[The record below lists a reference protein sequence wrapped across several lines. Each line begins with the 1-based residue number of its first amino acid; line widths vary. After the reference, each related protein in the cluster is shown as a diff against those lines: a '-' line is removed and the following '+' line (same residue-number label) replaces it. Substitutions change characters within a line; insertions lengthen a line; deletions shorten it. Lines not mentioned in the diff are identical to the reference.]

1 MEQQFPIVG
10 IILLILFLILAY
22 RGIKQAFQRQ
32 PVVAA
37 LMLIFLFPVFAI
49 WAFVELFL
57 DKPDR
62 VVRVQVVNKDN
73 IISKE

>member
-1 MEQQFPIVG
+1 MEEQFPIVG

-22 RGIKQAFQRQ
+22 KGIKQAFQRQ

-37 LMLIFLFPVFAI
+37 LLLIFLFPVFAV

-57 DKPDR
+57 DKPNR
-62 VVRVQVVNKDN
+62 VVRVEVVKNQIVTKD
-73 IISKE
+73 

>member
-10 IILLILFLILAY
+10 IMLLILFLILAFK
-22 RGIKQAFQRQ
+22 GIRQAFQRQ

-37 LMLIFLFPVFAI
+37 LMLIFLFPVFAV

-62 VVRVQVVNKDN
+62 VVRVEVVNKDN

>member
-1 MEQQFPIVG
+1 MEQQFPVVG

-22 RGIKQAFQRQ
+22 RGVKQAFQRQ

-37 LMLIFLFPVFAI
+37 LMLIFLFPVFAV

-62 VVRVQVVNKDN
+62 VVRVEVVENKIVTKD
-73 IISKE
+73 

>member
-1 MEQQFPIVG
+1 MEEQFPIFG
-10 IILLILFLILAY
+10 IILLILFLILAFK
-22 RGIKQAFQRQ
+22 GIKQAFQRQ

-57 DKPDR
+57 DKPNK
-62 VVRVQVVNKDN
+62 VVRVQVVESDDK
-73 IISKE
+73 

>member
-22 RGIKQAFQRQ
+22 KGIKQAFQRQ

-37 LMLIFLFPVFAI
+37 LMLIFLFPIFAV

-57 DKPDR
+57 DKPNR
-62 VVRVQVVNKDN
+62 VVRVEVVESDNK
-73 IISKE
+73 

>member
-37 LMLIFLFPVFAI
+37 LMLIFLFPVFAV

>member
-1 MEQQFPIVG
+1 MEDQFPFVG

-22 RGIKQAFQRQ
+22 KGIKQAFQRQ

-37 LMLIFLFPVFAI
+37 LLLIFLFPIFAV

-57 DKPDR
+57 DKPNK
-62 VVRVQVVNKDN
+62 VVRVEIVDNK
-73 IISKE
+73 IITKE

>member
-1 MEQQFPIVG
+1 MEQQLPIVG

-37 LMLIFLFPVFAI
+37 LLLIFLFPVFAV

-57 DKPDR
+57 DKPNKI
-62 VVRVQVVNKDN
+62 VRVEVVNKDT
-73 IISKE
+73 ID

>member
-22 RGIKQAFQRQ
+22 KGIKQAFQRQ

-57 DKPDR
+57 DKPNKALR
-62 VVRVQVVNKDN
+62 VEIVNKD
-73 IISKE
+73 

>member
-10 IILLILFLILAY
+10 IFLLILFLILAY

-37 LMLIFLFPVFAI
+37 LLLIFLFPIFAI

-57 DKPDR
+57 DKPNK
-62 VVRVQVVNKDN
+62 VVRVEVVENKIVNKD
-73 IISKE
+73 

>member
-37 LMLIFLFPVFAI
+37 LMLIFLFPIFAV

-57 DKPDR
+57 DKPNR
-62 VVRVQVVNKDN
+62 VVRVEVINKD
-73 IISKE
+73 

>member
-1 MEQQFPIVG
+1 MEDQFPFVG

-22 RGIKQAFQRQ
+22 KGIKQAFQRQ

-37 LMLIFLFPVFAI
+37 LMLIFLFPVFAV

-57 DKPDR
+57 DKPNR
-62 VVRVQVVNKDN
+62 VVRVEVVESDSN
-73 IISKE
+73 

>member
-22 RGIKQAFQRQ
+22 RGVKQAFQRQ
-32 PVVAA
+32 PVVDA
-37 LMLIFLFPVFAI
+37 LMLIFLFPVFAV

-57 DKPDR
+57 DKPNK
-62 VVRVQVVNKDN
+62 VVRVEVVESDNK
-73 IISKE
+73 

>member
-1 MEQQFPIVG
+1 MEDQFPIVG

-37 LMLIFLFPVFAI
+37 LMLIFLFPIFAV

-57 DKPDR
+57 DKPNR
-62 VVRVQVVNKDN
+62 VVRVEILDNK
-73 IISKE
+73 IITKE

>member
-22 RGIKQAFQRQ
+22 KGIKQAFQRQ

-37 LMLIFLFPVFAI
+37 LLLIFLFPLFAV

-57 DKPDR
+57 DKPNR
-62 VVRVQVVNKDN
+62 VVRVEVVESDNK
-73 IISKE
+73 

>member
-1 MEQQFPIVG
+1 MEQQLPIVG

-37 LMLIFLFPVFAI
+37 LLLIFLFPVFAV

-57 DKPDR
+57 DKPNKI
-62 VVRVQVVNKDN
+62 VRVEVVKSENK
-73 IISKE
+73 

>member
-22 RGIKQAFQRQ
+22 KGIKQAFQRQ

-37 LMLIFLFPVFAI
+37 LMLIFLFPIFAI

-57 DKPDR
+57 DKPNKALG
-62 VVRVQVVNKDN
+62 VEIVNKD
-73 IISKE
+73 

>member
-1 MEQQFPIVG
+1 MEQQLPIVG

-22 RGIKQAFQRQ
+22 RDIKQAFQRQ

-57 DKPDR
+57 DKPNR
-62 VVRVQVVNKDN
+62 VVRVEVVESDNK
-73 IISKE
+73 

>member
-1 MEQQFPIVG
+1 MEDQFPFVG

-22 RGIKQAFQRQ
+22 KGIKQAFQRQ

-37 LMLIFLFPVFAI
+37 LLLIFLFPIFAV

-57 DKPDR
+57 DKPNK
-62 VVRVQVVNKDN
+62 VVRVEIVDNK
-73 IISKE
+73 IITRE

>member
-1 MEQQFPIVG
+1 MEQQFPVVG

-37 LMLIFLFPVFAI
+37 LLLIFLFPIFAV

-57 DKPDR
+57 DKPNR
-62 VVRVQVVNKDN
+62 VVRVEVVESDNK
-73 IISKE
+73 

>member
-1 MEQQFPIVG
+1 MEEQFPVFG

-22 RGIKQAFQRQ
+22 KDIKQAFQRQ

-37 LMLIFLFPVFAI
+37 LLLIFLFPVFAV

-57 DKPDR
+57 DKPNR
-62 VVRVQVVNKDN
+62 VVRVEVVKNQIVTKD
-73 IISKE
+73 

>member
-22 RGIKQAFQRQ
+22 KGIKQAFQRQ

-37 LMLIFLFPVFAI
+37 LLLIFLFPIFAI

-57 DKPDR
+57 DKPNKVLR
-62 VVRVQVVNKDN
+62 VEVVESDNK
-73 IISKE
+73 

>member
-1 MEQQFPIVG
+1 MEEQLPIFG
-10 IILLILFLILAY
+10 IILLILFLILVY
-22 RGIKQAFQRQ
+22 KGIKQAFQRQ

-57 DKPDR
+57 DKPNR
-62 VVRVQVVNKDN
+62 VVRVEVVESDNK
-73 IISKE
+73 

>member
-22 RGIKQAFQRQ
+22 KGIKQAFQRQ

-57 DKPDR
+57 DKPNR
-62 VVRVQVVNKDN
+62 VVRVEVVESDNK
-73 IISKE
+73 

>member
-1 MEQQFPIVG
+1 MEQQFPFLA
-10 IILLILFLILAY
+10 IILLVLFLILAY
-22 RGIKQAFQRQ
+22 KGIKQAFQRQ

-57 DKPDR
+57 DRPNK
-62 VVRVQVVNKDN
+62 VVRVEVINKD
-73 IISKE
+73 

>member
-1 MEQQFPIVG
+1 MEQQLPVVG

-57 DKPDR
+57 DKPNKALG
-62 VVRVQVVNKDN
+62 VEIVNKD
-73 IISKE
+73 